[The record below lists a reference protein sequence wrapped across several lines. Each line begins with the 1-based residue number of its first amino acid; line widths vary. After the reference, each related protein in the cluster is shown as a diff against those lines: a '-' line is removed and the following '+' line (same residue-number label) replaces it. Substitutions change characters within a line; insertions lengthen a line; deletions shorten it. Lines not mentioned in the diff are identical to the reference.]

1 MKSAYEI
8 AMERLAK
15 ESGPARTLTDAQR
28 ARIAEINSSYDAKT
42 AELRLQFDNKLSHA
56 ATAEEAQQLQAQFGD
71 ELSALEERRE
81 RDKEAV
87 WDEAGE

>member
-15 ESGPARTLTDAQR
+15 ESGPVRSLTDEQR
-28 ARIAEINSSYDAKT
+28 ARIAEINATYDAKA
-42 AELRLQFDNKLSHA
+42 AELRLQFDSKLNAA
-56 ATAEEAQQLQAQFGD
+56 ATAVEAQQLQAEFAE
-71 ELSALEERRE
+71 ELASLESRRE

-87 WDEAGE
+87 WAEAQ